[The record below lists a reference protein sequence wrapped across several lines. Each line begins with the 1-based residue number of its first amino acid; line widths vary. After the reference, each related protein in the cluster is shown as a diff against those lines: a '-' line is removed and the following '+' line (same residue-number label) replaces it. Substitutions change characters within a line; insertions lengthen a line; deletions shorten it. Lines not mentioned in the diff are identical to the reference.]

1 MLVILAASFVSFS
14 QVMPWSLPVANGAK
28 MFNGSVL
35 LTGALTALKELNVRL
50 PFFRAI
56 IAL

>member
-1 MLVILAASFVSFS
+1 MLEVILAASFVSFS

-35 LTGALTALKELNVRL
+35 LTKELNIVRL